1 MKSPVKEILPL
12 RIALPLMLGYIA
24 LSIWG
29 LYYHELGLEEGQQYL
44 FARDSHSLADL
55 YHNMRYEG
63 HPRAWCM
70 LLYGIIH
77 FITPSLAAIRVLHL
91 AITTATVY
99 LFLRYAPIPLWIRIG
114 FVFGYYFL
122 FEYNLQNRSYA
133 LGILLLFAS
142 CRLLADHK
150 RYLSLIAVLLLL
162 LCNTDIF
169 YAFAA
174 VGIFLYLATTY
185 AQENRLFTRPFY
197 VLTVVFLLGLVCTYI
212 QAQIPREDYIV
223 HSRLDAGLSSQTL
236 TPASLALA
244 AGWLPIP
251 GNLAHFWNT
260 FWIGGPGMIA
270 ILRTIIALFFLLFPV
285 LLLRPHFRPMIF
297 YYSSLALLLV
307 LLTVTGFGAARY
319 YGMVVVYLLAAWWLA
334 GNEAGGILP
343 VPPVLRPVIGIVVG
357 VQLTAGLFAWE
368 QDVTRPFSQAMNAVD
383 WLKARGLNGQ
393 PVVVNGYIAGPALS
407 VYLGK
412 KIEYLNTGGEGSFC
426 LWRQPYF
433 PSPAATIAGQL
444 AAMPFLSGPDNFLL
458 LSSTEVDG
466 SLLHDGA
473 AGFRFTPLQRFT
485 DGILPTEDCYMY
497 QATRTMHH

>member
-12 RIALPLMLGYIA
+12 RIVVPILLGYIA

-29 LYYHELGLEEGQQYL
+29 GYYHELGLEEGQQYL
-44 FARDSHSLADL
+44 FARDSRSLADL

-77 FITPSLAAIRVLHL
+77 FITPSLTAIRILHL

-99 LFLRYAPIPLWIRIG
+99 LFLRYAPIHRWVKIG

-133 LGILLLFAS
+133 LGILLLFAG
-142 CRLLADHK
+142 CVLLADPAK
-150 RYLSLIAVLLLL
+150 YWPYLALLLLL
-162 LCNTDIF
+162 LCNTDVF

-174 VGIFLYLATTY
+174 VGIFLYLAMVY
-185 AQENRLFTRPFY
+185 AQENRLFTPPFY
-197 VLTVVFLLGLVCTYI
+197 LLTVAFLLGLACTYI

-223 HSRLDAGLSSQTL
+223 HSRFDAGFSSQTL
-236 TPASLALA
+236 SPASMALA

-251 GNLAHFWNT
+251 GNWSHFWNT

-270 ILRTIIALFFLLFPV
+270 ILRTIISLFFLLSPIV
-285 LLLRPHFRPMIF
+285 LLRPHVRALVF

-307 LLTVTGFGAARY
+307 LLMVTGFGAARY
-319 YGMVVVYLLAAWWLA
+319 FGMVVIYFLAAWWLA

-343 VPPVLRPVIGIVVG
+343 VAPVFRPVIALVVG
-357 VQLTAGLFAWE
+357 VQLAAGLFAWE
-368 QDVTRPFSQAMNAVD
+368 QDVTRPFSQARNAAD
-383 WLKARGLNGQ
+383 WLKARGLNDQ

-412 KIEYLNTGGEGSFC
+412 KIEYLNTGGKGSFC

-433 PSPAATIAGQL
+433 PTPAVTIAGQL
-444 AAMPFLSGPDNFLL
+444 AAMSFLSGPDNFLL
-458 LSSTEVDG
+458 LSSSEIDG

-485 DGILPTEDCYMY
+485 GGILPTEDCYMY
-497 QATRTMHH
+497 QATRTTHH

>member
-1 MKSPVKEILPL
+1 MTNPVKAILPL
-12 RIALPLMLGYIA
+12 RLVLPILLGYIA
-24 LSIWG
+24 LSILG

-44 FARDSHSLADL
+44 FARDSSSLADL

-63 HPRAWCM
+63 HPRGWCM

-77 FITPSLAAIRVLHL
+77 FITPSLAAIRILHG
-91 AITTATVY
+91 AITITTVY
-99 LFLRYAPIPLWIRIG
+99 LFLRYAPIQLLVKIG

-122 FEYNLQNRSYA
+122 FEYNLQSRSYA
-133 LGILLLFAS
+133 LGILLLFAA
-142 CRLLADHK
+142 CRLLADPIRH
-150 RYLSLIAVLLLL
+150 LPFIAILLLL

-174 VGIFLYLATTY
+174 VGIFLYLTMVY
-185 AQENRLFTRPFY
+185 AQEKRLFTAPFY
-197 VLTVVFLLGLVCTYI
+197 LLTVLFGLGLTCTVV
-212 QAQIPREDYIV
+212 QAQIPHEDYIV
-223 HSRLDAGLSSQTL
+223 HSRLGAGLSRQNLSS
-236 TPASLALA
+236 ASLALA

-251 GNLAHFWNT
+251 GNRAHFWNT

-270 ILRTIIALFFLLFPV
+270 ILRTILALFFLLFPAA
-285 LLLRPHFRPMIF
+285 LLRPHIRALVF
-297 YYSSLALLLV
+297 YYSSLALLLA
-307 LLTVTGFGAARY
+307 LLMVTGFGAARY
-319 YGMVVVYLLAAWWLA
+319 FGMVVIYLLAAWWLA

-343 VPPVLRPVIGIVVG
+343 VAPVFRPVIGIVVL
-357 VQLTAGLFAWE
+357 VQLAAGLFAWE
-368 QDVTRPFSQAMNAVD
+368 QDVTRPFSQARNAVD
-383 WLKARGLNGQ
+383 WLKARRLNGQ

-433 PSPAATIAGQL
+433 PKPARTVAGQL
-444 AAMPFLSGPDNFLL
+444 AAMPFLSRPDSFLL
-458 LSSTEVDG
+458 LSSSEVDR
-466 SLLHDGA
+466 SLLQDGA

-497 QATRTMHH
+497 QAIRTNH